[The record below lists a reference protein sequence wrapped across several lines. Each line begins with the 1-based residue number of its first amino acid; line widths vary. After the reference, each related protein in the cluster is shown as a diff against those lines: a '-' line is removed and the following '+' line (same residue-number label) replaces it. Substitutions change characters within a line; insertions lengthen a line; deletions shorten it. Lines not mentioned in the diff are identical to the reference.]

1 MRVVSLLED
10 GSNFE
15 SILDGVVDDAVTT
28 VVTRCSAEPVVVM
41 SLEHYNRLMELFQAH
56 QEL

>member
-28 VVTRCSAEPVVVM
+28 VVTRCGSEPVVAM
-41 SLEHYNRLMELFQAH
+41 SLEQYNRLMELIQAQ